1 MGGGYILIPL
11 CSYVNKT
18 YVLKFFS
25 SFFFCRSI
33 FFCSAA
39 SFFFF
44 FSSSNFNPSALVRT
58 QDEPFS
64 FSVGSLGGGE
74 GSVNS
79 FSNILLGLATAAVL
93 VAVDLDLSCL

>member
-18 YVLKFFS
+18 YLNPFLL
-25 SFFFCRSI
+25 SFFVAVF
-33 FFCSAA
+33 
-39 SFFFF
+39 SFALQLLSFL

-64 FSVGSLGGGE
+64 FSVRSLGGGE

-79 FSNILLGLATAAVL
+79 FSNTLLGLATAATL
-93 VAVDLDLSCL
+93 VAVDLDLSWL